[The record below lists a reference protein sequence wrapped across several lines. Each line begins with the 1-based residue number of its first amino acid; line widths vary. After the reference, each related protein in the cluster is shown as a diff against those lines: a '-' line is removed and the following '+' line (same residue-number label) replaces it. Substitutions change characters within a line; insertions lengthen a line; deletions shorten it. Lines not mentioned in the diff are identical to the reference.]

1 MANNVHWTTEMQK
14 FLITKWQ
21 EMIVKG
27 ILDRKTERNAIAY
40 QKIAAAI
47 ADEFKESLQDIN
59 STTLRASV
67 KNKLKYLRERFYK
80 ADKLNTSGKGRD
92 DILRIC
98 PLNYEL
104 IPILKDQPLTR
115 PPVVVDSGRQQRAPG
130 K

>member
-1 MANNVHWTTEMQK
+1 MQK
-14 FLITKWQ
+14 FLIIKWQ

-27 ILDRKTERNAIAY
+27 ILDGKTKRNAIAY

-47 ADEFKESLQDIN
+47 ADEFKDSLQEIN
-59 STTLRASV
+59 RTTLRASA

-92 DILRIC
+92 DILKVC
-98 PLNYEL
+98 PLYYEL
-104 IPILKDQPLTR
+104 ISILKDRPLSR